1 MENKLFG
8 KVSYKS
14 IIICVWLAIVLGLVT
29 FISLF
34 AYVANTKMPDTSD
47 LENPKFEEASIV
59 YSEDLIELDRYFR
72 KNRQWVAFQ
81 DLSPNLINA
90 LLASEDHRFYSHSGI
105 DARGT
110 MRAVAFLGS
119 RGGASTITQQLAK
132 QFFTP
137 LRSRNV
143 VRRIWQKMQEWVIAV
158 EFERRYTK
166 EEIIAMFL
174 NKFDF
179 IYNAN
184 GIGAAAQVYFGK
196 NQKDLSVSESAM
208 FVAMLKNPY
217 YYNPK
222 INPEEATIQRNI
234 VLSQMRKRG
243 FIEDDKY
250 DLLKNQSL
258 DLSNF
263 NRGENYSGIAAYFM
277 AELKKYINDLLEKEG
292 ISKPGGHKYDLD
304 LDGLKIYTTIDSRY
318 QIHAEAA
325 MKSHMSKVQKRY
337 ETVWE
342 DIDPWTYRADQRQM
356 AVRNAQLNRAIEDT
370 PRYQSLRKEVLS
382 PIIDKIS
389 SDIENSRLWN
399 ADIRRMM
406 RGEGDSKYFTEL
418 RQNDFISQQQ
428 LKTYQEILSSEFWP
442 ELLERWNSLESKVD
456 EVFNQR
462 REMYVYSLDG
472 PVKRFYSPIDSIKHM
487 ARQLQLGSIAIEP
500 QTGYVKAWVGGI
512 DYDHWKYDHVTS
524 ERQVGS
530 TFKPFLYTTAM
541 MNGYSP
547 CFPVKDIQY
556 TIPAGDADFGL
567 MTSWSP
573 KNSDG
578 TFSGEDITLKEG
590 LKQSLNSV
598 STWLVRDIG
607 SVKQIVNTAENMGI
621 GKNKIPEVPSI
632 VLGTPNLSA
641 FELTSAYTTLANG
654 GLHSQPIMVKRITDK
669 FDNEI
674 YAAQIVQKRALKK
687 RFCDA
692 MIDMLK
698 YASSTVHYAL
708 ESEFGGK
715 TGTTDDHVD
724 GWFVG
729 LNPNL
734 VVGTWVGGEY
744 PWIRFLSISD
754 GQGGVM
760 ARPFYLDFMKRVED
774 DPDIDFDKE
783 ATFIYSED
791 IGIELDCNKYVK
803 LLQEKPDD
811 NEFDDEIN

>member
-8 KVSYKS
+8 KVSYRTIFLTVWIS
-14 IIICVWLAIVLGLVT
+14 ILLGLIV
-29 FISLF
+29 FVSLF
-34 AYVANTKMPDTSD
+34 AYVANTKMPDTSE
-47 LENPKFEEASIV
+47 LENPQFEEASIA
-59 YSEDLIELDRYFR
+59 YSENLIELDRYFR
-72 KNRQWVAFQ
+72 KNRQWVSYEQ
-81 DLSPNLINA
+81 LSPNLVNA

-110 MRAVAFLGS
+110 LRAIAFLGS

-143 VRRIWQKMQEWVIAV
+143 IRRIWQKMQEWVIAV

-184 GIGAAAQVYFGK
+184 GIGAASQVYFGK
-196 NQKDLSVSESAM
+196 DQKDLSIDEAAM

-222 INPEEATIQRNI
+222 INTPTATDQRNV
-234 VLSQMRKRG
+234 VLGQMFKRG
-243 FIEDDKY
+243 FIDKSTFEQ
-250 DLLKNQSL
+250 LRGKPL
-258 DLSNF
+258 DLSKF
-263 NRGENYSGIAAYFM
+263 NRGENYSGIAPYFM
-277 AELKKYINDLLEKEG
+277 AELKKYVYDLLAREQ
-292 ISKPGGHKYDLD
+292 ITKPGGHKYNLD
-304 LDGLKIYTTIDSRY
+304 IDGLKIYTTIDTRY
-318 QIHAEAA
+318 QKHAESS
-325 MKSHMSKVQKRY
+325 MRSHMSKVQKRY
-337 ETVWE
+337 EAVWKNR
-342 DIDPWTYRADQRQM
+342 DAWTYGTDDRQLRI
-356 AVRNAQLNRAIEDT
+356 RNAQLNKIIENT
-370 PRYQSLRKEVLS
+370 PRYHAIRDQILNPV
-382 PIIDKIS
+382 IDDIS
-389 SDIENSRLWN
+389 SNIENSRFWN
-399 ADIRRMM
+399 ADIRRLLLA
-406 RGEGDSKYFTEL
+406 EDDPNYLEEL
-418 RQNDFISQQQ
+418 LQQRFISQDQ
-428 LKTYQEILSSEFWP
+428 LATYNQILSSVYW
-442 ELLERWNSLESKVD
+442 ERLKNKWIELESQVQR
-456 EVFNQR
+456 EFNKK
-462 REMYVYSLDG
+462 REMQVYSLDG
-472 PVKRFYSPIDSIKHM
+472 PVERYYSPLDSIKHM
-487 ARQLQLGSIAIEP
+487 ASQLQIGSIAIDP
-500 QTGYVKAWVGGI
+500 KTGYVKSWLGGI
-512 DYDHWKYDHVTS
+512 DYEHWKYDHVTS

-556 TIPAGDADFGL
+556 TIPAGESDFGL

-578 TFSGEDITLKEG
+578 TFSGEEVTLKEG

-598 STWLVRDIG
+598 STWLIRDIG
-607 SVKQIVNTAENMGI
+607 SVKQIVSTAENMGI
-621 GKNKIPEVPSI
+621 GENKIPEVPSI

-641 FELTSAYTTLANG
+641 FELTSAYATLAND
-654 GLHSQPIMVKRITDK
+654 GLYTRPIMVKSITDK
-669 FDNEI
+669 YGNEI
-674 YAAQIVQKRALKK
+674 YVAQSVQKRALKK
-687 RFCDA
+687 RYCDA

-734 VVGTWVGGEY
+734 VVGTWVGGEF
-744 PWIRFLSISD
+744 PWIRFLSIAD

-760 ARPFYLDFMKRVED
+760 ARPFYLDFMKKVET
-774 DPDIDFDKE
+774 DPDIGFDKE
-783 ATFIYSED
+783 AVFEYSED
-791 IGIELDCNKYVK
+791 LGIELDCNKYVK
-803 LLQEKPDD
+803 LSQPNQIDS
-811 NEFDDEIN
+811 EFDDEIN